1 MAWHLI
7 VAVANPVASF
17 RADRQPITDPR
28 PAHGFVPR
36 FKLLPCWAGSPL
48 RDARESFSTEFLL
61 SKLFRPPAR
70 ILERTVYYHIVSDN
84 REAAR
89 GVGVICIGRE
99 TIGENRDGRQVH
111 DPGALDHRRRRR
123 VFRRTARWA
132 RTLNRVSP
140 FFFPFFLSF
149 LLSLSEQMPGRKGNV
164 VGYSWTDRVR
174 SIRDA
179 ME

>member
-28 PAHGFVPR
+28 PAPGFVPR

-48 RDARESFSTEFLL
+48 RDARESFSTEFLPNF
-61 SKLFRPPAR
+61 SPSRAYRKP
-70 ILERTVYYHIVSDN
+70 YYIVSGIEE
-84 REAAR
+84 RGAR

-111 DPGALDHRRRRR
+111 DPGALDHRRRRS
-123 VFRRTARWA
+123 VFRRTAR
-132 RTLNRVSP
+132 
-140 FFFPFFLSF
+140 
-149 LLSLSEQMPGRKGNV
+149 
-164 VGYSWTDRVR
+164 
-174 SIRDA
+174 
-179 ME
+179 

>member
-28 PAHGFVPR
+28 PAPGFVPR

-84 REAAR
+84 REATR

-123 VFRRTARWA
+123 VFRRTAR
-132 RTLNRVSP
+132 
-140 FFFPFFLSF
+140 
-149 LLSLSEQMPGRKGNV
+149 
-164 VGYSWTDRVR
+164 
-174 SIRDA
+174 
-179 ME
+179 